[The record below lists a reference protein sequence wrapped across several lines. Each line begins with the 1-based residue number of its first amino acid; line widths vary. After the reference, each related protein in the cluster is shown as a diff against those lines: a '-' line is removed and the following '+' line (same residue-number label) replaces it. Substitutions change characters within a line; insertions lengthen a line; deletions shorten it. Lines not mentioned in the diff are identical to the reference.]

1 MLYAYNKPIFHQ
13 VEKKEVLKMSNE
25 QYRKDEIDQILSLLE
40 QEMRLAVNREERSQI
55 REAIAFFKREKNFA

>member
-1 MLYAYNKPIFHQ
+1 
-13 VEKKEVLKMSNE
+13 MSNE
-25 QYRKDEIDQILSLLE
+25 QYRKDEIDQILSRLE